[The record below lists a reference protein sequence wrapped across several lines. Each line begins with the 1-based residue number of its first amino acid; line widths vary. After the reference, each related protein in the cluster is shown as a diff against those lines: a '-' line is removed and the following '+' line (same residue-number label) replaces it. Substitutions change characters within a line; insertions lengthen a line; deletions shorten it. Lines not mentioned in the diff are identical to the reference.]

1 MFRKEKNCLFPTL
14 LLEKLIISCYIYFYI
29 TAKHKAK
36 CCLFP
41 VKMGLDG
48 GQEF

>member
-14 LLEKLIISCYIYFYI
+14 LLEKLIISCCVYFYI

-41 VKMGLDG
+41 VIMGVDG